1 MDAKAKLVAHE
12 NNLKI
17 QNAIKQI
24 RNRDTTIPDQIVPFV
39 DNQGVEHDTIA
50 RVVPS
55 VIPPINTTPLD
66 TEVFSSTTG
75 LPDYH
80 FIMNHFKKQ
89 GKLTQDQVL
98 KIIHMATKIFQTE
111 PNVMQV
117 ESPVTV
123 CGDVHGQLFDL
134 FKLFEIAGDPKDV
147 SFLFLGDYVD
157 RGYYSL
163 EVLLILYS
171 MKINFPNT
179 FAMLRGNHESGQMTS
194 HFTFKSEC
202 LRKHSKKVYTESL
215 KSFSALPIVAIM
227 NKQFFCVHGG
237 ISKDIKYISDVE
249 SINRFVIDFP
259 SSGPYCDLM
268 WADPSSKYDENS
280 SKEKDFTENYERGCS
295 YMYSYNAVTKFLQR
309 NNLLSII
316 RAHQAQDKGYRMYAA
331 TAQSFPSV
339 ISLFSAPNYCGTYGN
354 KAAILKYD
362 VSTMNI
368 RQFSSQ
374 PEPYHLP
381 NEMNVFNWSVPF
393 VAERV
398 CEILLAILNI
408 CSDDELEVDTPLS
421 KQLVKSLYDIEQ
433 PELHRRKSSF
443 NFVSGSIPDKMVE
456 EENIPMDIDEK
467 SIPDEVG
474 NDNAIEEGMRHFDRS
489 SKFDRDSLRKKVL
502 AIGRI
507 SRMFQLLR
515 QESEKVETLRN
526 LSGGLNLPK
535 GVLLDGSDELDRQ
548 LSQFER
554 VRIAD
559 LSNEGVPPSLKEQLD
574 HEREEYEMLKEQAK

>member
-1 MDAKAKLVAHE
+1 MSPIDARMDSDMDAKAKLVAHE

-17 QNAIKQI
+17 QNAIKQL
-24 RNRDTTIPDQIVPFV
+24 RNRDTTAGANSAVFV
-39 DNQGVEHDTIA
+39 DNEGVEHDTQA
-50 RVVPS
+50 RVVSKVAPPVTTVPS
-55 VIPPINTTPLD
+55 D
-66 TEVFSSTTG
+66 DEVFPKG
-75 LPDYH
+75 GDIPDYQ
-80 FIMNHFKKQ
+80 FLMSHFKAQ
-89 GKLTQDQVL
+89 GKLARDQVL
-98 KIIHMATKIFQTE
+98 RILRAATRIFQTE
-111 PNVMQV
+111 PNVLQV
-117 ESPVTV
+117 ASPVTV
-123 CGDVHGQLFDL
+123 CGDVHGQLYDV

-163 EVLLILYS
+163 EVLLVLYA

-202 LRKHSKKVYTESL
+202 LRKYSKEVYLESL
-215 KSFSALPIVAIM
+215 RSFSALPIVAIM

-237 ISKDIKYISDVE
+237 ISKDIKHIADIDA
-249 SINRFVIDFP
+249 INRFVIDFP

-268 WADPSSKYDENS
+268 WSDPSSKYDENL
-280 SKEKDFTENYERGCS
+280 SKDRDFQENYERGCS

-309 NNLLSII
+309 NNLLAMI

-331 TAQSFPSV
+331 TAQSFPSI

-354 KAAILKYD
+354 KAAVLKYD
-362 VSTMNI
+362 VATMNI

-381 NEMNVFNWSVPF
+381 NEMNVFTWSVPF

-408 CSDDELEVDTPLS
+408 CTDDELEQDTTVS
-421 KQLVKSLYDIEQ
+421 RQLVKSLYDIDQ
-433 PELHRRKSSF
+433 PSTNSRRSSLEF
-443 NFVSGSIPDKMVE
+443 IQDSIPETFVE
-456 EENIPMDIDEK
+456 EVSDEEK
-467 SIPDEVG
+467 VP
-474 NDNAIEEGMRHFDRS
+474 EGMRHFDRS

-515 QESEKVETLRN
+515 QESEKVEELRN

-535 GVLLDGSDELDRQ
+535 GVLLHGAEELDRQ

-559 LSNEGVPPSLKEQLD
+559 LSNEGVPPSLKQQLD
-574 HEREEYEMLKEQAK
+574 QEREEYEHLKEKAQ

>member
-1 MDAKAKLVAHE
+1 MNAKEKLKDHE

-17 QNAIKQI
+17 QNAIKQMK
-24 RNRDTTIPDQIVPFV
+24 NRDTETPTKITQFI
-39 DNQGVEHDTIA
+39 DNNGIEYDTVE

-55 VIPPINTTPLD
+55 VTHPITTVPTDDEL
-66 TEVFSSTTG
+66 FSNKGG
-75 LPDYH
+75 LPDYTLL
-80 FIMNHFKKQ
+80 ISHFKQQ
-89 GKLTQDQVL
+89 GKLSQCQVL

-111 PNVMQV
+111 PNVLQV
-117 ESPVTV
+117 QSPVTV

-163 EVLLILYS
+163 EVLLILYA
-171 MKINFPNT
+171 MKINFPST

-202 LRKHSKKVYTESL
+202 LRKYSKEVYNESL

-237 ISKDIKYISDVE
+237 ISKDIKLISDIDA
-249 SINRFVIDFP
+249 INRFVIDFP

-268 WADPSSKYDENS
+268 WSDPSAKYDENS
-280 SKEKDFTENYERGCS
+280 SKEKEYVENYERGCS
-295 YMYSYNAVTKFLQR
+295 YMYSYKAVTKFLQR
-309 NNLLSII
+309 NNLLSVI
-316 RAHQAQDKGYRMYAA
+316 RAHQAQDKGYRMYAV
-331 TAQSFPSV
+331 TEQSFPSI

-362 VSTMNI
+362 VATMNI

-381 NEMNVFNWSVPF
+381 NEMNVFTWSVPF

-408 CSDDELEVDTPLS
+408 CSDDELEMDTAVS
-421 KQLVKSLYDIEQ
+421 RQLVKSLYDVEQ
-433 PELHRRKSSF
+433 PESHRRRSSF
-443 NFVSGSIPDKMVE
+443 TFIKDTIPDAMVE
-456 EENIPMDIDEK
+456 DIPDEPVSEGEDK
-467 SIPDEVG
+467 SIPP
-474 NDNAIEEGMRHFDRS
+474 GMRHFDRS
-489 SKFDRDSLRKKVL
+489 SQFDRDSLRKKVL

-559 LSNEGVPPSLKEQLD
+559 LSNEGIPPSLKQQLD
-574 HEREEYEMLKEQAK
+574 HQKEEYEILKEKAK